1 VRVLIVTVVHDPED
15 ARIRHRELEALLRA
29 DAQVTYAAPFT
40 AYGRTVPDGVTG
52 IDLPRS
58 LGRHRLPA
66 IRAARSMIRKQA
78 KDHDVILLHDPELL
92 AAVAGLRRRRG
103 PVVVWDVHEDT
114 AAALS
119 LKGWLPRPARPFAA
133 LGVRMAEAW
142 AERRVKLLLAEDAYV
157 KRFRRGHP
165 VVPNSVIVPP
175 EQPPA
180 PGQDRAVY
188 VGRLTSARGALD
200 MVELGRLLEGQVRVE
215 LVGTADSEVSAQL
228 RQAHREGWVLHHGFL
243 PNAQALTLLDGALAG
258 LSLLHDE
265 PNYAHSRP
273 TKAMEYMA
281 HGIPVVT
288 TPNAV
293 SVELVERYHCGVVVP
308 FEDPEAA
315 AKTLL
320 ELRADDH
327 RRREM
332 GANGRAAA
340 LRDLDWS
347 RDGERFSDTLREWV
361 GQLRPP
367 TPARRAAH
375 GA

>member
-40 AYGRTVPDGVTG
+40 AYGRQMPDGVTG

-58 LGRHRLPA
+58 VGRHRLPA

-78 KDHDVILLHDPELL
+78 RDHDVILLHDPELL

-119 LKGWLPRPARPFAA
+119 LKGWLPRPARPLAA
-133 LGVRMAEAW
+133 LTIHLAEAW
-142 AERRVKLLLAEDAYV
+142 AERRVKLLLAEDSYV

-175 EQPPA
+175 EPPPA

-228 RQAHREGWVLHHGFL
+228 RQAHREGWVHHHGFL

-293 SVELVERYHCGVVVP
+293 SVDLVERYHCGVVVP

-347 RDGERFSDTLREWV
+347 RDGERFNEMLREWV
-361 GQLRPP
+361 GQLRPS

>member
-1 VRVLIVTVVHDPED
+1 MRVLIVTVVHDPED

-40 AYGRTVPDGVTG
+40 AYGRQVPEGVTG

-58 LGRHRLPA
+58 VGRHRLAA

-78 KDHDVILLHDPELL
+78 REHDVVLLHDPELL
-92 AAVAGLRRRRG
+92 AAVAGLRRRKG

-119 LKGWLPRPARPFAA
+119 LKGWLPRPARPLAA
-133 LGVRMAEAW
+133 LTIHLAEAW

-165 VVPNSVIVPP
+165 VVPNSVVVPQEP
-175 EQPPA
+175 PPA
-180 PGQDRAVY
+180 PGNDRAVY

-228 RQAHREGWVLHHGFL
+228 RQAHREGWVHHHGFL

-293 SVELVERYHCGVVVP
+293 SVDLVERYHCGVVVP
-308 FEDPEAA
+308 FEDPAAA

-327 RRREM
+327 KRREM

-347 RDGERFSDTLREWV
+347 RDGEKFSETLREWV